1 MTVYREMNKFA
12 NKSKT
17 MQAIHN
23 LRPKPYTVL
32 IHILVWVAFLLV
44 PMLFIESAEGRE
56 RFMIM
61 GWFLQVLMVG
71 YFYYNYLFLIPRF
84 LLRKRIGL
92 YFLLLFTG
100 LMTISAIN
108 ITFIYSTFDLIE
120 HRHKFNF
127 LRSAISPVYPAL
139 MAFALSTAVRITM
152 EWFKNERQ
160 KKEME
165 AEKLSSE
172 LAFLKSQVNPHFL
185 FNILNNICSL
195 ARKKSDETENAIIK
209 LSQIMRYMLQDSKD
223 EKVSL
228 EKEVEYLQSYIELQ
242 RLRLPETVKIDF
254 SIAGQTDLRSI
265 EPLLLIPF
273 IENAFKHGVSY
284 QESSAILI
292 RLDSSEYGLSFT
304 VENHIARQKD
314 ESVEQGSGIGLK
326 NVRRR
331 LELLYPGKH
340 QLKIA
345 DSGDNYRVEL
355 EIQFK

>member
-1 MTVYREMNKFA
+1 MTMK
-12 NKSKT
+12 
-17 MQAIHN
+17 AIPD

-32 IHILVWVAFLLV
+32 IHILVWIAFLLV
-44 PMLFIESAEGRE
+44 PLFFIESAEGRE

-61 GWFLQVLMVG
+61 GWFLQLLMAA

-84 LLRKRIGL
+84 LLRKKIAL
-92 YFLLLFTG
+92 YFLMLILGLIVISGLNILFVMGTSG
-100 LMTISAIN
+100 LIP
-108 ITFIYSTFDLIE
+108 
-120 HRHKFNF
+120 RHHPFNF
-127 LRSAISPVYPAL
+127 WRAVSFPFYPAV
-139 MAFALSTAVRITM
+139 MAFALSSSVRITM

-165 AEKLSSE
+165 AEKLFSE

-209 LSQIMRYMLQDSKD
+209 LSQIMRYMLQDSRD
-223 EKVSL
+223 ERVSL

-254 SIAGQTDLRSI
+254 SIEGHPELFSI

-273 IENAFKHGVSY
+273 VENAFKHGVSY
-284 QESSAILI
+284 QGGSQILI
-292 RLDSSEYGLSFT
+292 RLHSDDRLLSFA
-304 VENHIARQKD
+304 VENHIARGKD
-314 ESVEQGSGIGLK
+314 DTVEQGSGIGLK

-340 QLKIA
+340 DLQITDDGKMYKV
-345 DSGDNYRVEL
+345 NL
-355 EIQFK
+355 EIRF

>member
-1 MTVYREMNKFA
+1 MK
-12 NKSKT
+12 
-17 MQAIHN
+17 AIYE

-44 PMLFIESAEGRE
+44 PLLFIESAEGRE
-56 RFMIM
+56 RFMTM
-61 GWFLQVLMVG
+61 GWFMQLLMAA

-84 LLRKRIGL
+84 LLRKRIAP
-92 YFLLLFTG
+92 YFFMLLFG
-100 LMTISAIN
+100 LVAISALN
-108 ITFIYSTFDLIE
+108 ILFALATAHFIE
-120 HRHKFNF
+120 HHHPFSFWRTAFF
-127 LRSAISPVYPAL
+127 PFYPAV
-139 MAFALSTAVRITM
+139 MAFALSSSVRITM

-209 LSQIMRYMLQDSKD
+209 LSQIMRYMLQDSRD

-242 RLRLPETVKIDF
+242 RLRLPDNMNIDF
-254 SIAGQTDLRSI
+254 IVGGRPELLSI

-273 IENAFKHGVSY
+273 VENAFKHGISY
-284 QESSAILI
+284 QGGSDILI
-292 RLDSSEYGLSFT
+292 RLNAADHLLTFI
-304 VENHIARQKD
+304 VENHIATHQD
-314 ESVEQGSGIGLK
+314 NSVEQGSGIGLK
-326 NVRRR
+326 NVKRR

-340 QLKIA
+340 ELQIHDNGDQYKI
-345 DSGDNYRVEL
+345 NL
-355 EIQFK
+355 EIRF